1 MEIVLEETI
10 SFSELI
16 GTVVANNADH
26 QSLPKVSLG
35 GAIPPSPPPPN
46 INIELETLRKEILR
60 LQNEIRRFS
69 QPGPV
74 PPNIHKTV
82 LVGTVPP
89 NNELKISSRKKKPIK
104 GIAKR
109 RGVEP

>member
-1 MEIVLEETI
+1 MWQITLTI
-10 SFSELI
+10 
-16 GTVVANNADH
+16 
-26 QSLPKVSLG
+26 KVSLG
-35 GAIPPSPPPPN
+35 GAIPPSPPPN
-46 INIELETLRKEILR
+46 RNTELEIIRKEILS
-60 LQNEIRRFS
+60 LQNEIGKFN

-89 NNELKISSRKKKPIK
+89 NNELKLKISSRKKKPIK